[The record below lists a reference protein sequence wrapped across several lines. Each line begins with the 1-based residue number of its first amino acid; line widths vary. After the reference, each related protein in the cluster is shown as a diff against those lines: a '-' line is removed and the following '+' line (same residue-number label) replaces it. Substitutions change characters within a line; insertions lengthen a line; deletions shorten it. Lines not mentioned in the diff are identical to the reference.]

1 MELIPFQVVPREVAP
16 HFDVPGTL
24 VDLQPIA
31 RGHINDT
38 FVATYQ
44 ANGCRH
50 RVIHQRINHH
60 IFRDPPRMMDN
71 IARVTTH
78 LQRKLA
84 DENLPDAHRR
94 ALRLIPTRNG
104 LPYHRTDSGDYWRTY
119 HYIENTCSYDI
130 VESPNEAYQA
140 AREFGLFQRRLA
152 DLPGPRLHDTIPDF
166 HHTPK
171 RFATF
176 QRVLAADTHNR
187 AATCR
192 AEIAFA
198 EQREPLT
205 RVLLDL
211 VARGLIPERVTHN
224 DTKINNVLLD
234 ATTGEGV
241 CVIDLDTVMPGL
253 SLYDF
258 GDLVRTTVSPA
269 AEDETQ
275 LDRVCVRPEFFAAL
289 VRGYLEA
296 IGDTLTPAEKQHL
309 TVAGIL
315 ITYEVGLRFLT
326 DYLDGDQ
333 YFKTHRPGHNLDRCR
348 NQFRLVTSLEQAA
361 EELNA
366 IIARH

>member
-1 MELIPFQVVPREVAP
+1 MELIPFEVIPRDVAP

-24 VDLQPIA
+24 RDLQPVA

-44 ANGCRH
+44 TNGCQV

-71 IARVTTH
+71 IARVTDH

-84 DENLPDAHRR
+84 EENLPDAHRR
-94 ALRLIPTRNG
+94 ALRLIPTRTG
-104 LPYHRTDSGDYWRTY
+104 LPYHRTANGDYWRTY
-119 HYIENTCSYDI
+119 HFIENTCSYDI
-130 VESPNEAYQA
+130 VESPHEAYQA

-166 HHTPK
+166 HHTPR
-171 RFATF
+171 RFAAF
-176 QRVLAADTHNR
+176 QRVLAADAHNR
-187 AATCR
+187 AIACR

-205 RVLLDL
+205 RALLDL
-211 VARGLIPERVTHN
+211 AARGLVPERVTHN

-234 ATTGEGV
+234 AATGEAV

-258 GDLVRTTVSPA
+258 GDLVRTTVCPA

-275 LDRVCVRPEFFAAL
+275 LDRVCVRPPFFEAL

-296 IGDTLTPAEKQHL
+296 TGQTLTAAERQHL
-309 TVAGIL
+309 TLAGIL

-326 DYLDGDQ
+326 DYLDGDR

-348 NQFRLVTSLEQAA
+348 NQFRLVQCLEEQA
-361 EELNA
+361 ESLDA
-366 IIARH
+366 IAARY